1 MKPFLYLGT
10 GLALGIAATYLTL
23 AAGSGGAPR
32 DSDDASG
39 DSAREPLYWVAP
51 MDASYRRD
59 GPGKSPMGMDL
70 VPVYAEEDSDEGLVR
85 ISPTVVNN
93 LGVRVAEVRERELRD
108 PVRGAGFVRYDE
120 TALVHEHPR
129 VAGWIERLYVQSEGE
144 QVEAGAP
151 LYTLYSPE
159 LVSAQEEL
167 ALAVR
172 GDRPDLI
179 AASEARLRA
188 LHIPADLIDRLRRG
202 GAVEQ
207 TVTFRAGSSG
217 VVDILN
223 IREGFFVEPGT
234 TLMQIGA
241 LDSVWVDVEV
251 FPRFAGQLRAGL
263 PVRMT
268 ARSLPGREWQGQVDY
283 VYPTIDAALRTLK
296 LRLRFDNPDR
306 ELRPNLFTEVE
317 IDTPPVRVLA
327 VPQQAVIRVAGQTR
341 VVREETT
348 GAYRSVPVHLGRS
361 IGPWREVLHGLS
373 AGDRVVTSAQFLLDS
388 ESSRSAEFA
397 RMDGADSGAEMPASH
412 NMNGHSVNGHD
423 TSSHDM
429 SGHDMSDHSMSAGA
443 AAGER
448 SASSDPGGHDSDE
461 HGMAAHDMAGHAGH
475 GNSPTGMPDDHDAA
489 SDGDSASAREPDST
503 STTTGTH
510 AARRASP

>member
-1 MKPFLYLGT
+1 
-10 GLALGIAATYLTL
+10 
-23 AAGSGGAPR
+23 
-32 DSDDASG
+32 
-39 DSAREPLYWVAP
+39 

-70 VPVYAEEDSDEGLVR
+70 VPVYADDDSKEGLVR

-93 LGVRVAEVRERELRD
+93 LGVRVAEVREQELRD

-120 TALVHEHPR
+120 ATLVHEHPR
-129 VAGWIERLYVQSEGE
+129 VSGWIEHLYVQSEGE
-144 QVEAGAP
+144 RVEADAP

-159 LVSAQEEL
+159 LVNAQEEL

-188 LHIPADLIDRLRRG
+188 LHIPADLIERLRRG

-217 VVDILN
+217 VVDALN

-251 FPRFAGQLRAGL
+251 FPRFAAQLREGL
-263 PVRMT
+263 PARMT
-268 ARSLPGREWQGQVDY
+268 ARSLPGRTWRGQVDY
-283 VYPTIDAALRTLK
+283 VYPTIDAGLRTLK
-296 LRLRFDNPDR
+296 LRLRFGNPDR

-317 IDTPPVRVLA
+317 IDTPAVRMLA
-327 VPQQAVIRVAGQTR
+327 VPQDAVIRAAGQAR
-341 VVREETT
+341 VVREEAP

-361 IGPWREVLHGLS
+361 IGAWREVLHGLS

-397 RMDGADSGAEMPASH
+397 RMDGADSGADRPASH
-412 NMNGHSVNGHD
+412 NMNGHDMNRHD
-423 TSSHDM
+423 T
-429 SGHDMSDHSMSAGA
+429 SGHDMSDHSMPAGA
-443 AAGER
+443 TAGET
-448 SASSDPGGHDSDE
+448 STLSDPAMHDPE
-461 HGMAAHDMAGHAGH
+461 
-475 GNSPTGMPDDHDAA
+475 DHDAA
-489 SDGDSASAREPDST
+489 THYMAGHDGHGKASMDRPHDHGAEYDGDSAAAQEPDEKS
-503 STTTGTH
+503 GTAGTQQDGH
-510 AARRASP
+510 RHD

>member
-1 MKPFLYLGT
+1 MKPFIYLGA
-10 GLALGIAATYLTL
+10 GLVLGIAVTCLTL
-23 AAGSGGAPR
+23 AIGTGDTQRDGS
-32 DSDDASG
+32 DAAD
-39 DSAREPLYWVAP
+39 DSARKPLYWVAP

-70 VPVYAEEDSDEGLVR
+70 VPVYAGNGSDEGLVR

-108 PVRGAGFVRYDE
+108 RVRGAGFVRYDE
-120 TALVHEHPR
+120 ATLVHEHPR
-129 VAGWIERLYVQSEGE
+129 VSGWIERLYVQSEGE
-144 QVEAGAP
+144 RVEAGAP

-167 ALAVR
+167 VLAVR

-188 LHIPADLIDRLRRG
+188 LHLPADLIDRLRRG

-207 TVTFRAGSSG
+207 TVTFRAGSGG

-223 IREGFFVEPGT
+223 VREGFFVEPGT

-251 FPRFAGQLRAGL
+251 FPRFAAQLRTGL

-268 ARSLPGREWQGQVDY
+268 ARSLPGREWHGQVDY
-283 VYPTIDAALRTLK
+283 IYPTIDAGLRTLK

-317 IDTPPVRVLA
+317 IGTPAVRMLA
-327 VPQQAVIRVAGQTR
+327 VPRQAVIRVADRTR
-341 VVREETT
+341 VVREEAP

-361 IGPWREVLHGLS
+361 IGTWREVLHGLT

-397 RMDGADSGAEMPASH
+397 RMDDAESGAATPASH
-412 NMNGHSVNGHD
+412 AMKG
-423 TSSHDM
+423 HDM
-429 SGHDMSDHSMSAGA
+429 SGQAMSEDRTAPQTPTSP
-443 AAGER
+443 E
-448 SASSDPGGHDSDE
+448 PGGHDSGD
-461 HGMAAHDMAGHAGH
+461 HDMAAHEAHGHSAAE
-475 GNSPTGMPDDHDAA
+475 MQHDRGAE
-489 SDGDSASAREPDST
+489 SVNDSAVGPKADDGS
-503 STTTGTH
+503 
-510 AARRASP
+510 RATEMQHEGHRHD